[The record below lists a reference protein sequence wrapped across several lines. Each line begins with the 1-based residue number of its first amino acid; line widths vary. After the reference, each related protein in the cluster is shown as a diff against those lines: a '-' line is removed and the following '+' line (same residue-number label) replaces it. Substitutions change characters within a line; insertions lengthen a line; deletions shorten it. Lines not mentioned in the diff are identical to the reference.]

1 MSHHTTKSLQRRF
14 PFSAKNSVGT
24 ATPQYLYKADR
35 SPANR
40 IGESP
45 LPYKQIPFTPLDEK
59 KPLPPNTLNDPPG
72 SKDSFSI
79 SNEIPNNRLIFDSIV
94 LQKEK
99 VFSKAS
105 MFFVPK
111 SKNLYTIYKLNLIL
125 L

>member
-59 KPLPPNTLNDPPG
+59 KAVSWMSAVWGADE
-72 SKDSFSI
+72 
-79 SNEIPNNRLIFDSIV
+79 EIT
-94 LQKEK
+94 
-99 VFSKAS
+99 AH
-105 MFFVPK
+105 
-111 SKNLYTIYKLNLIL
+111 SKNFM
-125 L
+125 

>member
-1 MSHHTTKSLQRRF
+1 MK
-14 PFSAKNSVGT
+14 
-24 ATPQYLYKADR
+24 
-35 SPANR
+35 
-40 IGESP
+40 
-45 LPYKQIPFTPLDEK
+45 K

-105 MFFVPK
+105 MFFVYK
-111 SKNLYTIYKLNLIL
+111 SKNLYTIYKFNLIL